1 MKKSILLLL
10 PIIISFQVAA
20 YPEHISKQHPV
31 KVNTSEDV
39 TLKNDLKDTKNL
51 KNIYENLSDTQKIQ
65 FFYYLK
71 MYNDAAYKLFNI
83 SSDKNV
89 IVFND
94 VLQDKLTIDN
104 IYLDY
109 VFNEQYSKFIK
120 SYFTIQ
126 SVIKYEDPE
135 LFNKNIENSQKINE
149 GSNTNKEDSYYAHMS
164 SIKNKIINLVKDDK
178 KMSDVEKFINDTST
192 QEKEI
197 FINSIDKEHLNVQYG
212 YTKILIEKYKNSN
225 NEESQKILEKLNN
238 KTTN

>member
-10 PIIISFQVAA
+10 PIIISFQAAA

-31 KVNTSEDV
+31 EVNTSEDF
-39 TLKNDLKDTKNL
+39 TLKNDLQNTKNL

-120 SYFTIQ
+120 SYFSIQ

-135 LFNKNIENSQKINE
+135 LFNKNLENSQKINE
-149 GSNTNKEDSYYAHMS
+149 EGNKEDSYYAHMGN
-164 SIKNKIINLVKDDK
+164 IKNKIINLVKDDK
-178 KMSDVEKFINDTST
+178 KMSDVEKFINNTST
-192 QEKEI
+192 QEKET
-197 FINSIDKEHLNVQYG
+197 FKNSIDKEHLNVQYG

-225 NEESQKILEKLNN
+225 NEESQKILKKLNN
-238 KTTN
+238 KTAD